1 MAAQF
6 NQVGI
11 QFAQMYYRFMES
23 DRKSLAQFYTN
34 DSMMTFENSS
44 FKGQTQIL
52 EKIMSNPPSKYS
64 LVTCDCQ
71 PSPNNGVVAFVT
83 GDLSVENNHP
93 MKFAHVFQLFPN
105 GNSYFVL
112 NDIFR
117 LCIG

>member
-1 MAAQF
+1 MDTQF
-6 NQVGI
+6 DQIGK
-11 QFAQMYYRFMES
+11 QFANMYYTFMES

-34 DSMMTFENSS
+34 DSMMTFEQNQ

-52 EKIMSNPPSKYS
+52 EKIMSLPPSKHT

-71 PSPNNGVVAFVT
+71 PSPNNGIVACIT
-83 GDLSVENNHP
+83 GDVSLDSNRP
-93 MKFAHVFQLFPN
+93 MKFSHVFQLFPN